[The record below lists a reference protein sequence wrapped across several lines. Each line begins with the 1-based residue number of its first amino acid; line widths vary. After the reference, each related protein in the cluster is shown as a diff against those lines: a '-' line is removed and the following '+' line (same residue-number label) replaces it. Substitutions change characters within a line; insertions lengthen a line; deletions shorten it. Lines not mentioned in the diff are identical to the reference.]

1 MSKQKSEAEKR
12 FLTLNETC
20 DILRLS
26 RPTLIRL
33 INQGKIKAF
42 KPSVRVWRIPAE
54 EILEFDQNNKNQD
67 K

>member
-1 MSKQKSEAEKR
+1 MSKHKSDAEKR

-26 RPTLIRL
+26 RPTLVRL

-54 EILEFDQNNKNQD
+54 EILKFKQGNKN
-67 K
+67 